1 MTKEYIAN
9 KLAENNWNTTEIKL
23 ADGSSVYITP
33 CCSGPKSSIRTID
46 DCEFFLVDSDLTY
59 LSDDNLDT
67 IAENLTN
74 ITQLRAEDDKEKT
87 RLHHYFEEHEESGW
101 DNDSWGYYSNWH
113 KDLYGYRPHGRV
125 CGVYINPHVK

>member
-23 ADGSSVYITP
+23 ADGSSVCITP
-33 CCSGPKSSIRTID
+33 CCSGPRSLIRTID
-46 DCEFFLVDSDLTY
+46 DCEFFLVDSDITC
-59 LSDDNLDT
+59 LSDDNIDT

-87 RLHHYFEEHEESGW
+87 RLHRYFEEHEENGW
-101 DNDSWGYYSNWH
+101 DSDSWGWYSDWH

-125 CGVYINPHVK
+125 CGVYVNPHIR